1 MDIEDKK
8 RVARIGTMILSTS
21 MIFSTGCKKAYACD
35 EDEDIQCIEYTIQR
49 GDNLR
54 GISKHFY
61 DDAQYYDEL
70 AEFNHI
76 KNPNLIIT
84 GNKLSVPENV
94 EDLLNATEEK
104 KEIAESYLIQK
115 GDTLS
120 AISKKYYGTSSYAW
134 ALATYNNLENPNLIR
149 TGRYLNIHSLEV
161 IKNVKVRDYSYVVNP
176 PKHRDEHDHH
186 HDEGFCPSLHPKH

>member
-8 RVARIGTMILSTS
+8 RVARIGTMILATS

-76 KNPNLIIT
+76 KNPNLIIA
-84 GNKLSVPENV
+84 GNKLSIPEYV
-94 EDLLNATEEK
+94 EDLLDAVDEDLGED
-104 KEIAESYLIQK
+104 ESYLIRK

-120 AISKKYYGTSSYAW
+120 AISKKYYGSSGYAW
-134 ALATYNNLENPNLIR
+134 ALATYNNLSNPNLIR
-149 TGRYLNIHSLEV
+149 TGKYLNIPSLEV
-161 IKNVKVRDYSYVVNP
+161 IKKVVVRDYSDVVCP
-176 PKHRDEHDHH
+176 PKHHDHH
-186 HDEGFCPSLHPKH
+186 EDGYCPKLHPKH